1 MQRAPP
7 REGSVVTN
15 TLHIVFIWLHIL
27 GVALYVG
34 PQFFLAFAWA
44 PASRGIEDLS
54 VRARAARTITRRFG
68 YIAGA
73 GLLLLLI
80 AGSYLIGSWR
90 DYYHIPDSAGFT
102 DYRYGVLFIVK
113 MSVLV
118 VMLAVVGWHTFRV
131 GPRLVAV
138 MEAQGRGEPVS
149 PGALRSARMQSMTYS
164 VVGLVLVLVIMVLG
178 AMMNTTTYSV
188 IEI

>member
-1 MQRAPP
+1 M
-7 REGSVVTN
+7 TD

-44 PASRGIEDLS
+44 PASRGIADLS

-68 YIAGA
+68 YIAGT
-73 GLLLLLI
+73 GLLLLLV
-80 AGSYLIGSWR
+80 AGGYLIGSWR

-113 MSVLV
+113 MSILV
-118 VMLAVVGWHTFRV
+118 VMLAVVGWHVFRV
-131 GPRLVAV
+131 GPHLVGL

-149 PGALRSARMQSMTYS
+149 AAALRSARLQSMAYS
-164 VVGLVLVLVIMVLG
+164 VVGLALVLVIMALG
-178 AMMNTTTYSV
+178 AMMNTTTYAV